1 MSLTIVGCEK
11 VSGKKTER
19 NTLLTKPWAIQT
31 QFCGSYAYVTTCLKC
46 KMESKR
52 PASFYELDLTLQGNK
67 TLFDCLDCFLKEEK
81 LEGDNQYFCGS
92 CGRKQDATRCVRL
105 SSLPTVLNLQVRTLN
120 HICNFTWCFLMR
132 N

>member
-1 MSLTIVGCEK
+1 M
-11 VSGKKTER
+11 
-19 NTLLTKPWAIQT
+19 
-31 QFCGSYAYVTTCLKC
+31 TTCLKC

-105 SSLPTVLNLQVRTLN
+105 SSLPTVLNLQVRALN
-120 HICNFTWCFLMR
+120 QIYNLTWCFPMMYASFGRKLEPCFFQKP
-132 N
+132 